1 MDGLVGDEGAAGE
14 VEALGEGA
22 ELGKRSEKRGIV
34 QGRTEWPKVE
44 DAVAG
49 DGFEVAFDVR
59 FPQVDGPRKVN
70 GSARASDPADQ
81 RDGGGGRWACGGEKR
96 SECGLSI
103 ELELRS
109 HRLISSQVVVSA
121 VRVQL
126 QSFSGPTRA
135 TTYP

>member
-1 MDGLVGDEGAAGE
+1 MDGFVGDEGAAGE

-22 ELGKRSEKRGIV
+22 ELGKRGIV
-34 QGRTEWPKVE
+34 QGRTEWPEVE
-44 DAVAG
+44 DAVG
-49 DGFEVAFDVR
+49 GGFELLFDAR
-59 FPQVDGPRKVN
+59 MRKVDGP
-70 GSARASDPADQ
+70 ARASDPADQ

-121 VRVQL
+121 VSASSWQFVALAYQ
-126 QSFSGPTRA
+126 
-135 TTYP
+135 